1 MVREAAACALA
12 SVLIENSCASEGIS
26 DDRNG
31 FLIKEDADSMYRLLS
46 KLSKDIPHMRQVG
59 QNAMEEIYI
68 SWESSVRGAYD
79 LYGEVIEN
87 KKAGLYNTKRHRIG
101 GAMIEFTDDV
111 LYELGEHF
119 MAPIRLIDNV
129 LDDMLDNV
137 GEIRTDIAEKIHAI
151 HDR

>member
-1 MVREAAACALA
+1 
-12 SVLIENSCASEGIS
+12 
-26 DDRNG
+26 
-31 FLIKEDADSMYRLLS
+31 MYELLS
-46 KLSKDIPHMRQVG
+46 KLSSDIEHMRQVG
-59 QNAMEEIYI
+59 VNAMEEISI
-68 SWESSVRGAYD
+68 SWESSVANAYD
-79 LYGEVIEN
+79 LYGQVIEN

-119 MAPIRLIDNV
+119 MAPIRMIDNV

-137 GEIRTDIAEKIHAI
+137 GEIRTDIAEKIHGI